1 MQATEDLVRRLRGT
15 VLPAVATP
23 MDAAGT
29 VDLGA
34 LGRYAER
41 IAAERIGGVAVW
53 AHTGRG
59 LYLSE
64 ADRRRVLT
72 VWREAVAGPV
82 VAGAGVP
89 RSAGAVDRDGA
100 VDATVAMAVAAAE
113 GGADAVMVYPL
124 ARLAGDDDAAVELHE
139 RVAAESGL
147 PVVGFFL
154 HGEAGGYPYPP
165 ELVERLLASP
175 SAVGMK
181 LATLDRA
188 MACQDAI
195 RAVERGGRL
204 VITGEDRMFGPS
216 LMWGADTALVGI
228 AAARVPLT
236 VAVLEAWRTGDHGR
250 FVRASGRLDRFAEA
264 TFRAPI
270 EGYVQRMLWAAVW
283 EGLIPEEAAHD
294 PYGPALPASERAA
307 VVACLEALAKDGSDG
322 AGAARRGL
330 LPAEGP
336 APDAPAHD
344 AHDAQ
349 GRNET
354 TDRNGETDGAAPAL
368 W

>member
-1 MQATEDLVRRLRGT
+1 MSAREELVRRLRGT

-23 MDAAGT
+23 MDAAGV
-29 VDLGA
+29 VDAGA
-34 LGRYAER
+34 LRGYAER
-41 IAAERIGGVAVW
+41 IAAEPVGGVAVW

-59 LYLSE
+59 LHLSE
-64 ADRRRVLT
+64 RDRRRVLA
-72 VWREAVAGPV
+72 VWREVVEGPLVAGV
-82 VAGAGVP
+82 GVP
-89 RSAGAVDRDGA
+89 RAAGAVGLADA
-100 VDATVAMAVAAAE
+100 VEATVAMAVAAAE

-124 ARLAGDDDAAVELHE
+124 AQLDGDDDAAVELHE
-139 RVAAESGL
+139 RVAAVSGL

-165 ELVERLLASP
+165 RLVERLLALP
-175 SAVGMK
+175 SAVGVK

-195 RAVERGGRL
+195 GAARPSGRL

-236 VAVLEAWRTGDHGR
+236 SAVLDAWRAADHER
-250 FVRASGRLDRFAEA
+250 FVRASARLDRFAEV

-283 EGLIPEEAAHD
+283 EGLVPEEAAHD
-294 PYGPALPASERAA
+294 PYGPALPEGERRA
-307 VVACLEALAKDGSDG
+307 VVDCLEALAKEPAQDR
-322 AGAARRGL
+322 AGA
-330 LPAEGP
+330 
-336 APDAPAHD
+336 
-344 AHDAQ
+344 
-349 GRNET
+349 
-354 TDRNGETDGAAPAL
+354 
-368 W
+368 